1 MDAAPER
8 AGNNVAATSCRLGKQ
23 IMGGTKE
30 KSGNVHVECPACGA
44 RRSGLCEGCC
54 PETLQTI
61 ARFKS
66 GDREIRASHNVF
78 SPGEPCTS
86 IYNLVSGW
94 VFLYNILEDGRR
106 QILHFALPGAVLGF
120 DPRQGALATYGA
132 EALTDSVVCI
142 IPHKEL
148 GALSEKYPKIGMRL
162 AWLSSRDSILAYD
175 KMTSIGRHSARE
187 RVAHL
192 ILELFIRY
200 RMQWPGHQIEE
211 MYLPVTQEHIGDATG
226 LTGVHVNRVLSD
238 LRKQGIVEFHYKR
251 LRILDPDKL
260 ADIASVDPE
269 VMVSWT
275 QRCLTV

>member
-1 MDAAPER
+1 MSGP
-8 AGNNVAATSCRLGKQ
+8 
-23 IMGGTKE
+23 KE
-30 KSGNVHVECPACGA
+30 KSGKIFVDCPACGA

-66 GDREIRASHNVF
+66 GDREIKTGHDVF
-78 SPGEPCTS
+78 SPGDPCDS

-94 VFLYNILEDGRR
+94 VFLYNLLEDGRR

-120 DPRQGALATYGA
+120 NPTQGALATYGA
-132 EALTDSVVCI
+132 EALTDSIVCV
-142 IPHKEL
+142 IPHGEL
-148 GALSEKYPKIGMRL
+148 GALSKEFPEIGMRL
-162 AWLSSRDSILAYD
+162 ARLSSRDSILAYD
-175 KMTSIGRHSARE
+175 QMTSIGRLSARE

-211 MYLPVTQEHIGDATG
+211 MYLPLTQEHIGDATG
-226 LTGVHVNRVLSD
+226 LTGVHVNRVLSG
-238 LRKQGIVEFHYKR
+238 LRKQGIAEFHYKR

-260 ADIASVDPE
+260 ADIAGLDPE
-269 VMVSWT
+269 VMASWT
-275 QRCLTV
+275 RRCLAT

>member
-1 MDAAPER
+1 
-8 AGNNVAATSCRLGKQ
+8 
-23 IMGGTKE
+23 
-30 KSGNVHVECPACGA
+30 
-44 RRSGLCEGCC
+44 
-54 PETLQTI
+54 
-61 ARFKS
+61 
-66 GDREIRASHNVF
+66 
-78 SPGEPCTS
+78 
-86 IYNLVSGW
+86 
-94 VFLYNILEDGRR
+94 
-106 QILHFALPGAVLGF
+106 
-120 DPRQGALATYGA
+120 
-132 EALTDSVVCI
+132 
-142 IPHKEL
+142 
-148 GALSEKYPKIGMRL
+148 MRL